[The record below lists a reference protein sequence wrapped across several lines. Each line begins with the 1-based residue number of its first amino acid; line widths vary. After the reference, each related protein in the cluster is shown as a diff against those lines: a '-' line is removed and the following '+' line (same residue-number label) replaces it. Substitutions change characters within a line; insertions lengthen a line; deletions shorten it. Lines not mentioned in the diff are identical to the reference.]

1 MNKLWL
7 RISLTF
13 LLLLTVVLAG
23 VGFFIGDVMKQ
34 TYMDMSRH
42 QLSQDADLVYN
53 VVSPKDVLDESPAI
67 QGKIQNFYRDH
78 QPRITIINA
87 KGKVLGDSKHDPETM
102 ENHSKRPEFLGVM
115 VQHKKSSESIR
126 YSKTLGYSM
135 MYLAKPLVYH
145 GKNIGV
151 VRVAFA
157 LDNIE
162 RVLKNLWISFGLAMA
177 ITLIL
182 SAFIGIRMAKGFTRP
197 IEAIIAVA
205 QRLTKKDYKSRV
217 TIKTTGEMEQLAD
230 AVNELARSLQTQ
242 MEEIRENQQR
252 LTGVLSNMVSG
263 VMLINTDGRIMLVNR
278 AMEEMIASTSNQLM
292 GKLHIEAG
300 KNFGLSQ
307 LIGRTLKEGVS
318 IHEEVH
324 VYFPAERILDAH
336 VAPSI
341 GENGEIRGV
350 ITVLHDITE
359 IRRLE
364 KMRSEFVAN
373 VSHELKTPVT
383 SLKGFA
389 ETLLD
394 GAMHDEEVLRSFLTI
409 MLEESERLHRLI
421 ADILDLSKIE
431 QHRLPLNPVK
441 LDIVNLIHETVS
453 TLREEVYK
461 KNLVIELPEVENLM
475 MEADKDRLQQII
487 LNLVANALAYTPEGG
502 TITVDVKDIGQEVK
516 LAVKDTGI
524 GISKKDLPRIFERF
538 YRVDKA
544 RSRQSGGTGLG
555 LAIVKHLVES
565 HHGRIK
571 VESEEGKGTS
581 FMITLPKIQ
590 T

>member
-7 RISLTF
+7 QISLTF
-13 LLLLTVVLAG
+13 LLLLTFVLAG
-23 VGFFIGDVMKQ
+23 VGFFIGDVMKR

-67 QGKIQNFYRDH
+67 QGKIQNFYKDH

-87 KGKVLGDSKHDPETM
+87 KGKVLADSKHDPETM
-102 ENHSKRPEFLGVM
+102 ENHSQRPEFLGVM
-115 VQHKKSSESIR
+115 AQGKKSSESIR

-135 MYLAKPLVYH
+135 MYMAKPIVYH
-145 GKNIGV
+145 GKTIGV

-157 LDNIE
+157 LDSME
-162 RVLKNLWISFGLAMA
+162 RVLKNLWISFGFAMA

-182 SAFIGIRMAKGFTRP
+182 SALIGIRMAKGFTRP
-197 IEAIIAVA
+197 IEAIIEVA
-205 QRLTKKDYKSRV
+205 QRLTKKDYHSRV

-278 AMEEMIASTSNQLM
+278 AMEEMIASTSKKLM

-307 LIGRTLKEGVS
+307 LIGRSLKEGIS

-341 GENGEIRGV
+341 GENGEIKGV
-350 ITVLHDITE
+350 ISVLHDITE

-364 KMRSEFVAN
+364 NMRSEFVAN

-383 SLKGFA
+383 SLKGFT

-441 LDIVNLIHETVS
+441 LDIVNVIQETVS
-453 TLREEVYK
+453 TLREEANK
-461 KNLVIELPEVENLM
+461 KNLVIELPGVEGLI

-502 TITVDVKDIGQEVK
+502 TITVEVKDKGEEVE

-524 GISKKDLPRIFERF
+524 GISKQDLPRIFERF

-565 HHGRIK
+565 HHGHIK
-571 VESEEGKGTS
+571 VESEEGEGTS
-581 FMITLPKIQ
+581 FIITFPKIQ
-590 T
+590 S